1 VSKPETQPNSFPNSR
16 AQEGR
21 LQKDVRGSGV
31 RRKPGLAPVPSA
43 ARLSRSLE
51 DLLTIL
57 ERIDTAGRKF
67 RSLTEAI
74 DTAGPAGRLMMQM
87 LGSFAE
93 FDRKMIRE
101 RTRARLARSANES
114 ASQSGNQNHGRATER
129 NRRSRVVRAK
139 ISAQIA
145 RLFKV
150 HRATVSRIVF

>member
-1 VSKPETQPNSFPNSR
+1 MSAIGHRKKQPLCPRVETRDPANSFPNSR

-57 ERIDTAGRKF
+57 ERIDTAGR
-67 RSLTEAI
+67 
-74 DTAGPAGRLMMQM
+74 LMMQM

-93 FDRKMIRE
+93 LERKMIRE
-101 RTRARLARSANES
+101 RTRALLARSANES

-150 HRATVSRIVF
+150 HRATVWRIIF